1 MALYAFFE
9 GRIVPMDEARIP
21 VMTHALHYGT
31 AVFEGIRGNFNE
43 EESQVYLFQAREHFE
58 RLRQSAHI
66 VKINIDKSAEEMAE
80 IARELVRLDGLKQDM
95 YVRPLAYKSEQI
107 VANMKAQT
115 IGDDFLMFAIP
126 LGNYLDPH
134 KGIHCG
140 TSSWRRIDD
149 LSIPARAKVTGLYVN
164 SVMAK
169 TEATENG
176 FDEAIMLNADGHVA
190 EGSGENIFLVSNG
203 KLVTPAPSDNV
214 LIGITMRTVTELARE
229 ELGIETVQRSV
240 DRSELYIADEC
251 FMTGTAAH
259 LTPVTKVD
267 HRAVGNGTIGPVT
280 RKLQDLYFDTVRG
293 KEQEVHPVVHTGV
306 RGRGRRVHRGGPGTQ
321 GSQGL
326 GPGEH
331 RATARAGIHSRAC
344 WLPLRLFS
352 IRLHRGQDLPQSGH
366 PAAWGR
372 ERGRG
377 ECL

>member
-9 GRIVPMDEARIP
+9 GRIVPTDEARIP

-43 EESQVYLFQAREHFE
+43 EESQVYLFQAREHFK

-66 VKINIDKSAEEMAE
+66 VKINIDKSAEEMVE

-95 YVRPLAYKSEQI
+95 YIRPLAYKSEQI

-267 HRAVGNGTIGPVT
+267 HRAVGNGTIGPIT

-293 KEQEVHPVVHTGV
+293 KNKKYIRWCTPVFVDGV
-306 RGRGRRVHRGGPGTQ
+306 D
-321 GSQGL
+321 GSI
-326 GPGEH
+326 E
-331 RATARAGIHSRAC
+331 A
-344 WLPLRLFS
+344 
-352 IRLHRGQDLPQSGH
+352 D
-366 PAAWGR
+366 R
-372 ERGRG
+372 ERKVAKA
-377 ECL
+377 